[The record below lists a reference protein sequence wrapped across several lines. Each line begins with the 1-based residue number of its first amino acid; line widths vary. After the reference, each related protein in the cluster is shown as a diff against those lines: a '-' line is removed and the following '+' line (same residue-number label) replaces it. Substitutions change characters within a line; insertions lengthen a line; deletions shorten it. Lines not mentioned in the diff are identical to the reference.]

1 METLNRALSGGRLR
15 RSGECTAAT
24 TSRRGMLAVAA
35 IAVALAV
42 ALLAPSTASATEA
55 GVQAHLLWSDVSLAE
70 IRGELDRAKLAGA
83 RHVRV
88 DVGWSTL
95 QPDRRGKLNH
105 AYLARID
112 RVVREAN
119 RRDLSLIFT
128 FWTTPCWASAAPD
141 RLKQDCRGSWW
152 ERGVERYPPRRASD
166 YADALALLVRRY
178 RGRVDAWEVWNE
190 PNLDDFLV
198 SNRRA
203 ADYARLLRA
212 AYPAAKRAHRGTT
225 VLGGSLATADF
236 RFTQALF
243 RHGVRNRFDA
253 WSIHPYSHDRSPLDA
268 GEPRWRNT
276 SFVRGIPL
284 VRRVLERNRD
294 AEPLWLTEVGWSTCT
309 VRNHPD
315 PWENCVSETNQ
326 ARYLTLAYELMQR
339 WGYVD
344 VGIWFNLENTGTNPA
359 DRIQNYGLS
368 RIDGSPKPA
377 YSAFVAAAAS
387 VRATDP
393 LGRVRDRL
401 SR

>member
-1 METLNRALSGGRLR
+1 MGMLNRALSGGRPR
-15 RSGECTAAT
+15 RPSERTAAVP
-24 TSRRGMLAVAA
+24 SGCRMLATA
-35 IAVALAV
+35 AVAGAAVV
-42 ALLAPSTASATEA
+42 ALLAPSSASATEA

-70 IRGELDRAKLAGA
+70 VGSELDRAKLAGA

-95 QPDRRGKLNH
+95 QPDRRGKRNRS
-105 AYLARID
+105 YLARID
-112 RVVREAN
+112 RVVREARKRN
-119 RRDLSLIFT
+119 LELIFT
-128 FWTTPCWASAAPD
+128 FWTTPCWASTAPD
-141 RLKQDCRGSWW
+141 YLKQGCRGSWW
-152 ERGVERYPPRRASD
+152 ERGVSRYPPRRASD
-166 YADALALLVRRY
+166 YADALAFLVRRY
-178 RGRVDAWEVWNE
+178 RGRVGAWEVWNE

-198 SNRRA
+198 SDRRA

-212 AYPAAKRAHRGTT
+212 AYPAAKRAYRGTT

-243 RHGVRNRFDA
+243 RHGVRNHFDA

-284 VRRVLERNRD
+284 VRKVLLRNRD
-294 AEPLWLTEVGWSTCT
+294 AEPLWLTELGWSTCT
-309 VRNHPD
+309 VRNHPE

>member
-1 METLNRALSGGRLR
+1 MESMRHTLPRGRHRRTSRARAGRAVRALSV
-15 RSGECTAAT
+15 A
-24 TSRRGMLAVAA
+24 AVAA
-35 IAVALAV
+35 VLGAAWT
-42 ALLAPSTASATEA
+42 SNASAAEA

-70 IRGELDRAKLAGA
+70 VRSELDRAKLAGA

-95 QPDRRGKLNH
+95 QPDRRGKLNRS
-105 AYLARID
+105 YLARID

-128 FWTTPCWASAAPD
+128 FWTTPCWASSAPD
-141 RLKQDCRGSWW
+141 HVKQGCRGSWW
-152 ERGVERYPPRRASD
+152 KRDVERYPPRRASD

-178 RGRVDAWEVWNE
+178 RSRVDAWEVWNE

-198 SNRRA
+198 SDRRA

-212 AYPAAKRAHRGTT
+212 AYPAAKRAHRGAT

-253 WSIHPYSHDRSPLDA
+253 WSIHPYSHDRSPLDP
-268 GEPRWRNT
+268 GEPRWRNA

-284 VRRVLERNRD
+284 VRRVLVRHHD
-294 AEPLWLTEVGWSTCT
+294 AEPLWLTEFGWSTCT
-309 VRNHPD
+309 VRSHPD
-315 PWENCVSETNQ
+315 PWENCVSETTQ
-326 ARYLTLAYELMQR
+326 AQYLTMAYGLMQR
-339 WGYVD
+339 WAYVD
-344 VGIWFNLENTGTNPA
+344 VGIWFKLENTGSDPS
-359 DRIQNYGLS
+359 DRIQNYGLLRAS
-368 RIDGSPKPA
+368 GSPKPA

-387 VRATDP
+387 VHATDP
-393 LGRVRDRL
+393 LGGVRGRL
-401 SR
+401 LP